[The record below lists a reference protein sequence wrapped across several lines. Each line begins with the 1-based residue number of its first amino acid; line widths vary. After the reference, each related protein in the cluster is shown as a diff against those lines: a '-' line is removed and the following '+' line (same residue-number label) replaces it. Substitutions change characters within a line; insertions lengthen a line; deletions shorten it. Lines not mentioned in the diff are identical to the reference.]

1 MHKKINILH
10 VIDTTGPGGAET
22 VFVTM
27 CVATKNQGYPTR
39 ALLRGKGWLSQQ
51 LENAGIDVDYYECKG
66 SFNVSYLRFL
76 RGYIRKHSIDTIHA
90 HLLGS
95 SVYCSLAAMLTKVTV
110 VSTFHGLVDV
120 SEKERALWAKMK
132 LIEFGSTHIVAVSN
146 NLLEM
151 LQQRLG
157 VTGNKKLSL
166 ISNGIDTDKFSAQQ
180 HSEQYPDT
188 IRFGCLGN
196 VRKAKNY
203 SLAVEFIKQLQDSG
217 INCHLSI
224 AGDNTNTLASDLSA
238 YIKQLNI
245 TRHIDLK
252 GFISDTPEY
261 LSEIDVFLL
270 SSSSEGHPL
279 ALNQALAMELPVLTT
294 PCGVEQ
300 FFPDNLLTVSE
311 DFTAE
316 ELKKA
321 FITMGIKSGDKRTVN
336 TEGRKQVLQYYSET
350 VMIQSYLNFYGA
362 A

>member
-1 MHKKINILH
+1 MHKTNNILH

-27 CVATKNQGYPTR
+27 CIASKEQGYRTR

-51 LENAGIDVDYYECKG
+51 LESAGIDVDYYECKG
-66 SFNVSYLRFL
+66 SFNVAYLRFL
-76 RGYIRKHSIDTIHA
+76 RKYIRKHSIDTIHA

-95 SVYCSLAAMLTKVTV
+95 SVYCSLAAMFSDITV

-120 SEKERALWAKMK
+120 SDKERALWAKMK
-132 LIEFGSTHIVAVSN
+132 LIELGSTHIVAVSN

-157 VTGNKKLSL
+157 VMGNKKLSL
-166 ISNGIDTDKFSAQQ
+166 ISNGINTDKFSAQQ
-180 HSEQYPDT
+180 HSTRYTDC

-203 SLAVEFIKQLQDSG
+203 TLAIDFIKSLQASG
-217 INCHLSI
+217 VNCHLSI
-224 AGDNTNTLASDLSA
+224 AGDNTNALAKELA
-238 YIKQLNI
+238 VYINEHNMAS
-245 TRHIDLK
+245 HIDLK
-252 GFISDTPEY
+252 GFVSDTPKY

-270 SSSSEGHPL
+270 TSSSEGHPL

-300 FFPDNLLTVSE
+300 FFPGKVLNVSKN
-311 DFTAE
+311 FTAE
-316 ELKKA
+316 ALKSA
-321 FITMGIKSGDKRTVN
+321 FLAMNITPNDERVVN
-336 TEGRKQVLQYYSET
+336 VEGRNQVINRYSEA
-350 VMIQSYLNFYGA
+350 VMIQSYINYYGA
-362 A
+362 V